1 MNLEIIGQ
9 LAVDLHAATLARK
22 NAKDDLRQ
30 KYVSF
35 CHESGLR
42 SATYISQD
50 HAEYPAMQLYADAE
64 VKAYRRAQL
73 NEYNLKRKLDRAVRS
88 YGAKSRHAS
97 PYLVQGDAVQDGAVC

>member
-73 NEYNLKRKLDRAVRS
+73 NEYNLKRKLDRAIRS
-88 YGAKSRHAS
+88 HGANPRHAS
-97 PYLVQGDAVQDGAVC
+97 VSLVQGNAVQDGAV